1 MHFRTMKIILP
12 IAVLAVCIAT
22 SGTRAA
28 LPGSTGKSKTPY
40 SGPML
45 AAFQTRI
52 TTGNRIEFN
61 MANNGYLAVDPNR
74 GSITPGGFWPS
85 GSEDAYIF
93 AAGLHV
99 MGIIDSDGDGI
110 ASDIVETQLV
120 FDSEWREG
128 RPTDD
133 PDDPASRLFFSTSQ
147 TDLDEWPAEFMV
159 LDSNENSPTHGQ
171 LVPDVRSEQDV
182 VGIYTDIGGPVNTSA
197 GALRLGVEVRQH
209 VMFYSLSD
217 MRDIMF
223 VSWDI
228 LNASQYITDP
238 DVVPGYDIH
247 EAYVNIK
254 TDFDIGENAL
264 DDRAAVSPVRN
275 MSIAFDSDFGET
287 GFSGPPAFVG
297 LSFLEAPTEHD
308 GIDNQDPLFP
318 QGNGLTDETFGEIQ
332 DAGIKNPR
340 TNMYFE
346 FDPEVASESAE
357 RMSLF
362 TVNTNGGERPDPAD
376 DAEAYRILKGDP
388 GEVLAPSW
396 DPYANL
402 IVADLVGDLRQN
414 IVSGPFEMP
423 NLAGSEPKR
432 VVAAIYFARPASN
445 NVDINNLTINGELR
459 PLIDLWAVAREVH
472 HSGFIVPS
480 PPITPALRLI
490 PGDRQVTITWN
501 DLPVE
506 ANDPYALTSAAA
518 GHQPVDQF
526 PELSYRTRD
535 FEGFRVYRSLTGN
548 PDDARQIAQY
558 DLDNEYQ
565 TFKITRAVATSQGQ
579 QDVVEEI
586 PLGTNTGLA
595 FSFTDRGDDI
605 GGLVNGVPIFYTVTA
620 YDFNPVLIGDES
632 LESSLNFRGQDAEG
646 KFFQMAIP
654 RSGSTSIVAGS
665 GNWRQV
671 DSNGNTVEPASTIP
685 GWESVGTVEPNASRG
700 KVIVFSDPIPPVS
713 SAFAASLSQV
723 VVIDPDN
730 VPELGGYLVVDST
743 LHTDKDTRNHK
754 HFVHFEDSTGN
765 VSTSGT
771 VTIPWHEVEGL
782 YPGNE
787 VVDQQTPFN
796 FSGPLVGGGPQ
807 FNGSAYFRK
816 GGLDMAKVAPL
827 QVSLAGIGD
836 SPFLEGSLPG
846 SYEETGLLV
855 FEQFEVHQPFIALQ
869 LNGLI
874 SRKLNVAGQF
884 APGSISI
891 TWLPDGALSVW
902 DTANN
907 VRVRFNE
914 RVADGWGFL
923 PLDAFPYEQ
932 IYQEQILTP
941 ETLPTARLVDQA
953 VFVDDPDNP
962 GTEMMSLY
970 VRGVELQ
977 LRKITQRPAAGDIWT
992 LNMDYL
998 MSQFQTARY
1007 TSPFA
1012 GMRVALLLEP
1022 AGRST
1027 ASKRLERIR
1036 VVPNPYIA
1044 SSRFDTGPNRRT
1056 VMLTHLPL
1064 RAEIRI
1070 YTVSGNLVNVL
1081 EHGPGEQGSI
1091 GGTTDRNSGQFSFDL
1106 TTRFGDQMASGIYY
1120 FHVRDLETGEKHLG
1134 KFSIIQ

>member
-1 MHFRTMKIILP
+1 MNFWTKKITLP
-12 IAVLAVCIAT
+12 LAILAVCISVAAASAAT
-22 SGTRAA
+22 PRT
-28 LPGSTGKSKTPY
+28 TGKHKTPY

-61 MANNGYLAVDPNR
+61 MSNNGYLAVDPNR

-128 RPTDD
+128 RPADD
-133 PDDPASRLFFSTSQ
+133 PDDPASRLYFSTSQ

-159 LDSNENSPTHGQ
+159 LDANQASPTFGQ

-182 VGIYTDIGGPVNTSA
+182 VGIYTDIGGPVNTAA
-197 GALRLGVEVRQH
+197 GALRLGVEVHQH

-217 MRDIMF
+217 MQDIMF
-223 VSWDI
+223 VAWDI
-228 LNASQYITDP
+228 YNASQYITDP

-247 EAYVNIK
+247 DAYVNIK

-287 GFSGPPAFVG
+287 GFSGPPALVG
-297 LSFLEAPTEHD
+297 ISFLEAPTEFD

-318 QGNGLTDETFGEIQ
+318 QGNGLTDETFGDIQ
-332 DAGIKNPR
+332 DAGIKDPR
-340 TNMYFE
+340 TGMFFE
-346 FDPEVASESAE
+346 FDPEVAGESAE

-388 GEVLAPSW
+388 GEVLAPRW

-423 NLAGSEPKR
+423 NLAGTAPR
-432 VVAAIYFARPASN
+432 HVVAAIYFARPASA
-445 NVDINNLTINGELR
+445 NVDINNLTIDGEFR

-472 HSGFIVPS
+472 RSGFIVPS
-480 PPITPALRLI
+480 PPLTPAMRLI
-490 PGDRQVTITWN
+490 PGDKQVTITWN

-506 ANDPYALTSAAA
+506 AADPYALTEAAA
-518 GHQPVDQF
+518 QHEPVDQF
-526 PELSYRTRD
+526 PELTYRSQD
-535 FEGFRVYRSLTGN
+535 FEGFRVFRSLTGN

-565 TFKITRAVATSQGQ
+565 TYKITRAVATSQGL

-586 PLGTNTGLA
+586 PLGQNTGLA

-605 GGLVNGVPIFYTVTA
+605 GGLINGVPIFYTVAA

-632 LESSLNFRGQDAEG
+632 LESSLNFRGQDANG

-671 DSNGNTVEPASTIP
+671 DYAGNTVEQSPVP
-685 GWESVGTVEPNASRG
+685 GWDTIGTVEPNATRG
-700 KVIVFSDPIPPVS
+700 YVVQFTDPIPPVS
-713 SAFAASLSQV
+713 GAFSASLSQV

-754 HFVHFEDSTGN
+754 HFVHFEDSGGN

-787 VVDQQTPFN
+787 VVDQQIPFN
-796 FSGPLVGGGPQ
+796 FSGPLVDGGPQ

-827 QVSLAGIGD
+827 KILLAGGEE
-836 SPFLEGSLPG
+836 SPFLAGYPG

-891 TWLPDGALSVW
+891 TWLADGAVDLW
-902 DTANN
+902 DVANN
-907 VRVRFNE
+907 VPVRFNE

-923 PLDAFPYEQ
+923 PLDNYPYEQ
-932 IYQEQILTP
+932 IYEQQILTP
-941 ETLPTARLVDQA
+941 ETMPTALLVNRA
-953 VFVDDPDNP
+953 VFIDDPDNP
-962 GTEMMSLY
+962 GREMMSLY

-977 LRKITQRPAAGDIWT
+977 LRRITQRPAAGDIWT
-992 LNMDYL
+992 LEMDYL
-998 MSQFQTARY
+998 STEFQTIRF

-1012 GMRVALLLEP
+1012 GMRVALQLE
-1022 AGRST
+1022 AASRST
-1027 ASKRLERIR
+1027 APARLERIK
-1036 VVPNPYIA
+1036 VVPNPYVA
-1044 SSRFDTGPNRRT
+1044 SSRFDTGPNRRS
-1056 VMLTHLPL
+1056 VMFTHLPL

-1070 YTVSGNLVNVL
+1070 YTISGNLVNVL
-1081 EHGPGEQGSI
+1081 EHGPGMQGSV
-1091 GGTTDRNSGQFSFDL
+1091 GGVGDRNSGQFSFGL

-1120 FHVRDLETGEKHLG
+1120 FRVRDLETGDKHLG

>member
-1 MHFRTMKIILP
+1 VYCRIMKTILP
-12 IAVLAVCIAT
+12 IVILTAFISVTGI
-22 SGTRAA
+22 RAA
-28 LPGSTGKSKTPY
+28 SPGTTGKQKTPY

-133 PDDPASRLFFSTSQ
+133 PDDPTSRLYFSTSQ

-182 VGIYTDIGGPVNTSA
+182 VGIYTDIGGPVNTAA

-228 LNASQYITDP
+228 SNASQYVTDP
-238 DVVPGYDIH
+238 DVVAGYDIH
-247 EAYVNIK
+247 DAYVNIK

-297 LSFLEAPTEHD
+297 ISFLEAPTEHD

-318 QGNGLTDETFGEIQ
+318 QGNGLTDETFGDIQ
-332 DAGIKNPR
+332 DAGVKDPR
-340 TNMYFE
+340 TNLFFE
-346 FDPEVASESAE
+346 FDPEVATESAE

-388 GEVLAPSW
+388 GEVLAPRW
-396 DPYANL
+396 DPYADL

-423 NLAGSEPKR
+423 NLAGTSPMR
-432 VVAAIYFARPASN
+432 VVAAIYFARPATG
-445 NVDINNLTINGELR
+445 NVDINNLTIDGELR

-472 HSGFIVPS
+472 RSGFVVPS
-480 PPITPALRLI
+480 PPIAPAMRLI
-490 PGDRQVTITWN
+490 PGDKQITITWN

-506 ANDPYALTSAAA
+506 AHDPYALTEAATM
-518 GHQPVDQF
+518 HEPVEQF
-526 PELSYRTRD
+526 PGLTYRTQD

-548 PDDARQIAQY
+548 PDDARLIAQY
-558 DLDNEYQ
+558 DLDNEYE
-565 TFKITRAVATSQGQ
+565 TFKITRATATSQGQ

-586 PLGTNTGLA
+586 PLGVNTGLA

-605 GGLVNGVPIFYTVTA
+605 GGLINGVPIFYTVTA
-620 YDFNPVLIGDES
+620 FDFNPVLIGDES
-632 LESSLNFRGQDAEG
+632 LESSLNFRGQDADG

-671 DSNGNTVEPASTIP
+671 DFIGNTVEPASTIP
-685 GWESVGTVEPNASRG
+685 GWERIGTVEPNVSRG
-700 KVIVFSDPIPPVS
+700 YVVNFTDPIPPVS
-713 SAFAASLSQV
+713 GAFAASLSQV

-754 HFVHFEDSTGN
+754 HFVHFEDTEGN

-771 VTIPWHEVEGL
+771 VTVPWHEVEGL

-787 VVDQQTPFN
+787 VVDQQVPFN
-796 FSGPLVGGGPQ
+796 FSGPLVDGGPQ

-827 QVSLAGIGD
+827 KVTLATDGD
-836 SPFLEGSLPG
+836 SPFLDGFPG
-846 SYEETGLLV
+846 SYEEVGRLL
-855 FEQFEVHQPFIALQ
+855 FEQFEVRQPFIALQ
-869 LNGLI
+869 LNGLV
-874 SRKLNVAGQF
+874 SRTLCVAGQF

-891 TWLPDGALSVW
+891 TWLADGALNVW
-902 DTANN
+902 DVANN
-907 VRVRFNE
+907 VPLRFNE

-923 PLDAFPYEQ
+923 PLDNFPYEQ
-932 IYQEQILTP
+932 IYGEQILAP
-941 ETLPTARLVDQA
+941 ETMPAARLVNQA
-953 VFVDDPDNP
+953 VFVSDPDNP
-962 GTEMMSLY
+962 ASEMMSLY

-977 LRKITQRPAAGDIWT
+977 LRNISQRPAAGDIWT

-998 MSQFQTARY
+998 MSSFQTQRF
-1007 TSPFA
+1007 TSPFV
-1012 GMRVALLLEP
+1012 GMKVALQLEP
-1022 AGRST
+1022 ASRST
-1027 ASKRLERIR
+1027 APKRLEQIR

-1044 SSRFDTGPNRRT
+1044 SSRFDTGPNRRS
-1056 VMLTHLPL
+1056 VMFTHLPL

-1070 YTVSGNLVNVL
+1070 YTISGNLVSVL
-1081 EHGPGEQGSI
+1081 EHGPGEQGSV
-1091 GGTTDRNSGQFSFDL
+1091 GGSGDRNSGQYSFDL
-1106 TTRFGDQMASGIYY
+1106 TTRFGDQLASGIYY
-1120 FHVRDLETGEKHLG
+1120 FHVRDLETGDKHLG